1 MLQLIFF
8 SRSLKRTHVPFS
20 LIKTFG
26 RAPHLKTNMV
36 SASIL
41 LAVHVAIGWT
51 GVAVGLAA
59 LVSRIPVRPFTYLL
73 PWHKWLG
80 RLFVLLMY
88 FMPGQVHT
96 APFSLRP
103 HIDSSSFGELT

>member
-1 MLQLIFF
+1 
-8 SRSLKRTHVPFS
+8 
-20 LIKTFG
+20 
-26 RAPHLKTNMV
+26 MV

-59 LVSRIPVRPFTYLL
+59 LLSRIPIRPFIYLL

-88 FMPGQVHT
+88 FMPGPPCA
-96 APFSLRP
+96 APLDSP
-103 HIDSSSFGELT
+103 SHAYSSSIGKTYVNLLNVVFNSNIELDLAA